1 MKFDRAMLNSL
12 FRYCLALCGER
23 ENACDLLHDALE
35 KYLRD
40 APQDVQEPVAYIRRI
55 ARNGF
60 FDQCRR
66 QRIISFETLGEPDA
80 YASTER
86 DLEAAIVDRLTLE
99 KVWLELTSPEREV
112 VYLWAVDGLSAS
124 EIALQLGLPRATV
137 LSRLRRLRLRM
148 GASAGS
154 AAQGREV
161 P

>member
-1 MKFDRAMLNSL
+1 MKFDRAMLNGL

-23 ENACDLLHDALE
+23 ENAYDLLHDALE

-40 APQDVQEPVAYIRRI
+40 APRDVQEPVAYIRRI

-66 QRIISFETLGEPDA
+66 QRIVGFETLDEPDA

-86 DLEAAIVDRLTLE
+86 DLEAAMVDRLTLE
-99 KVWLELTSPEREV
+99 KVWLELTPPEREV

-124 EIALQLGLPRATV
+124 EIALQLSLPRATV

-148 GASAGS
+148 GACAGS
-154 AAQGREV
+154 AAQGGEV

>member
-1 MKFDRAMLNSL
+1 MNFDRATLNAL

-23 ENACDLLHDALE
+23 ESARDLLHDALE

-40 APQDVQEPVAYIRRI
+40 APRDIQEPVAYIRRI

-66 QRIISFETLGEPDA
+66 RRIVGFETLDEPDA

-86 DLEAAIVDRLTLE
+86 DLEAVMVDRLTLE
-99 KVWLELTSPEREV
+99 KVWLELTPPEREV

-124 EIALQLGLPRATV
+124 EIALQIGVPRNTV
-137 LSRLRRLRLRM
+137 LSRLYRLRLRM
-148 GASAGS
+148 QGYDGA
-154 AAQGREV
+154 AARGEM